1 MKTVSITRHMSTVM
15 MTLAFFVVSGSYIY
29 AELTEPCL
37 AVKIPLTE
45 RIASSQAIIYGRV
58 IAQRSTWDDAER
70 SIYTLNTVV
79 VHDVWKGGTITD
91 TITVLTEGGDMGAY
105 GRTVI
110 GSLKLSLGDVGY
122 LFLEYP
128 RNTDVTFNK
137 SVVAHFHRPYAE
149 GQALLVQRDDQI
161 LYDCWGSTGLS
172 PHTFEQEI
180 LGSYQHLLF
189 SPRPHDSSLR
199 LDNKKN
205 TEIIQGLI
213 NLVSERV
220 IGGAGDTAVIRG
232 LGFGNERGSNYVTFT
247 SDGTNYHAAD
257 YARQFVYR
265 TWTDSEIVVE
275 VPPSFSGKVRVVVG
289 GKTYESMNVLH
300 VTSNLNARTL
310 SPLTYTNLINTDGK
324 GGYTWSVDKALYD
337 NEQAR
342 TCIESVMRQFRC
354 KTGMSFTVAPTSTET
369 GYKLN
374 DGVNAI
380 VFDAPGYELGA
391 GAVAYADWIWYS
403 CIVGDQTFYY
413 VRDTDCRLSKKF
425 NWYYGDGKNPEFGMA
440 KLRYVLYHEIGHSHQ
455 FGHVNEPGE
464 SMHPIVQ
471 ALPAEE
477 WLHRDTIT
485 ASEKRAGW
493 FMTRQGRDFT
503 FRGCGI
509 TPLLPPQTDDCNSDV
524 TSGLHDDRSVAN
536 AGCALWPN
544 PADNILHVSLPQ
556 TVAAGSIVTIIDLL
570 GIDRAVIVIPSGTD
584 NLTLP
589 VDALPAGR
597 YSLIIRTP
605 ISITHHGSFIVQ

>member
-1 MKTVSITRHMSTVM
+1 MKTILIMRHVSIVLL
-15 MTLAFFVVSGSYIY
+15 TLTFFAASGRDLY
-29 AELTEPCL
+29 AELTDPCL
-37 AVKIPLTE
+37 AVNIPLTE
-45 RIASSQAIIYGRV
+45 RIESSQAIVYGRV

-70 SIYTLNTVV
+70 SIYTLNTVI
-79 VHDVWKGGTITD
+79 VHDVWKGANIAD
-91 TITVLTEGGDMGAY
+91 TITVLTEGGDMGSY

-110 GSLKLSLGDVGY
+110 GTLKLSIGDVGY
-122 LFLEYP
+122 IFLEYP
-128 RNTDVTFNK
+128 RDTDVTFYK
-137 SVVAHFHRPYAE
+137 SGASHFYRPYAE
-149 GQALLVQRDDQI
+149 VQALLVQREDQF
-161 LYDCWGSTGLS
+161 LYDCWGTTGLS
-172 PHTFEQEI
+172 PYTFEHDA
-180 LGSYQHLLF
+180 LAPLQHVVRSL
-189 SPRPHDSSLR
+189 RPLDSSR
-199 LDNKKN
+199 RDRFSKQV
-205 TEIIQGLI
+205 EIAQGGVTLA
-213 NLVSERV
+213 SDRV

-232 LGFGNERGSNYVTFT
+232 SGFGNERGSNYVTFT
-247 SDGTNYHAAD
+247 SDGTNYHTAE

-265 TWTDSEIVVE
+265 TWTDNEIIVE

-289 GKTYESMNVLH
+289 DKTYESMNVLH

-342 TCIESVMRQFRC
+342 TCVESVMRQFRC
-354 KTGMSFTVAPTSTET
+354 KTGMSFTVAPVSTDA

-380 VFDAPGYELGA
+380 VFDTPAYELGA

-413 VRDTDCRLSKKF
+413 VRDTDCRLSRKF
-425 NWYYGDGKNPEFGMA
+425 NWYYGNGKNPEFGMA
-440 KLRYVLYHEIGHSHQ
+440 KLRYVLYHEIGHAHQ

-485 ASEKRAGW
+485 TSEKRAGW
-493 FMTRQGRDFT
+493 FMTRRGRDFT

-524 TSGLHDDRSVAN
+524 TSGIHDDRSVAH
-536 AGCALWPN
+536 AGVGVWPN
-544 PADNILHVSLPQ
+544 PADAILHVSLPQ
-556 TVAAGSIVTIIDLL
+556 TIAAGSAATIIDLL
-570 GIDRAVIVIPSGTD
+570 GIDRASIVIPSGTD
-584 NLTLP
+584 HVTLP
-589 VDALPAGR
+589 VDELPAGR
-597 YSLIIRTP
+597 YIVIIRTP
-605 ISITHHGSFIVQ
+605 VSTRYYGSFNVQ